1 MDQELRQKL
10 SLFRFTLISQL
21 VSRKGMSR
29 GEQEAI
35 LRDITAKDWDIPGS
49 PRSSI
54 ARSTVLRWVALY
66 EKSGNRIESL
76 EPQPRKDRG
85 TSRALGAELEAALVT
100 LRKEQSAV
108 SLPVF
113 VKLARSRKILDA
125 TGKGPSKDS
134 LYRLFKRHGL
144 EKDTRIPEDRRRFET
159 EMPNDMWQS
168 DCMHGPQVVYEGK
181 LRKAY
186 LFAVLDDHSRLI
198 THGQFYLSENLD
210 CFRDCLIA
218 ALEKRGL
225 PRRLYVDNGAAFKSN
240 ALAYACGRLGI
251 ALLHS
256 RPYIPEGRGKIERFF
271 LTVRKQFLP
280 TIPDSLS
287 LERLNELFVE
297 WVDGDYHKRIHS
309 STGQTP
315 IARYLAKI
323 ALLRPAPKDLRDYF
337 RIAVRRKVAK
347 DRTVTLSG
355 RNFEAPVGLIGQ
367 TVTLLFHER
376 DPERVEI
383 FKDEVSQGFL
393 VRLDQVVN
401 SRIRRSQNLTTE
413 IIPPPP
419 NLPPQQPPALPR
431 SGSLFGSKPDDRK
444 DGVA

>member
-1 MDQELRQKL
+1 MDQELRRNI
-10 SLFRFTLISQL
+10 SLFRFTLISPL
-21 VSRKGMSR
+21 VNRKGMSR
-29 GEQEAI
+29 GEQESV
-35 LRDITAKDWDIPGS
+35 LRDIMAKDWEIPGS

-66 EKSGNRIESL
+66 EKSGRRIESL

-85 TSRALGAELEAALVT
+85 TSRALGTELEEALVT
-100 LRKEQSAV
+100 LRKEHPAI

-113 VKLARSRKILDA
+113 VKLARSRKILDG
-125 TGKGPSKDS
+125 TDKGPSKDS

-144 EKDTRIPEDRRRFET
+144 EKDTRLPEDRRRFET
-159 EMPNDMWQS
+159 ELPNDMWQS
-168 DCMHGPQVVYEGK
+168 DCMHGPHVVHDGK

-186 LFAVLDDHSRLI
+186 LFAVIDDHSRLV
-198 THGQFYLSENLD
+198 THAQFYLSESLD

-240 ALAYACGRLGI
+240 ALAYTCGRLGI

-280 TIPDSLS
+280 TLPEGLS
-287 LERLNELFVE
+287 LERLNELLVE
-297 WVDGDYHKRIHS
+297 WVDGDYHKRVHS

-315 IARYLAKI
+315 IARYLAKV
-323 ALLRPAPKDLRDYF
+323 ALLRPAPRDLRDYF
-337 RIAVRRKVAK
+337 RVAVRRKVAK
-347 DRTVTLSG
+347 DRTITLLG

-383 FKDEVSQGFL
+383 VKDEVSQGFL
-393 VRLDQVVN
+393 ARLDPLVN
-401 SRIRRSQNLTTE
+401 SRIRRSQNLDARLD
-413 IIPPPP
+413 PPPA
-419 NLPPQQPPALPR
+419 PPMAPPAPPR
-431 SGSLFGSKPDDRK
+431 SGSLFRARPEEG
-444 DGVA
+444 GTA

>member
-1 MDQELRQKL
+1 MDQELRKNI
-10 SLFRFTLISQL
+10 SLFRFTIISPL
-21 VSRKGMSR
+21 VHRKGMSR
-29 GEQEAI
+29 GEQEAL
-35 LRDITAKDWDIPGS
+35 LRDIMARAWEIPGS

-66 EKSGNRIESL
+66 ERGGRRIEAL

-85 TSRALGAELEAALVT
+85 TSRALGVELEAALVT
-100 LRKEQSAV
+100 LRKEHPAV

-125 TGKGPSKDS
+125 ADKGPSKDS
-134 LYRLFKRHGL
+134 LYRLFKRHGF
-144 EKDTRIPEDRRRFET
+144 EKDTRLPEDRRRFET
-159 EMPNDMWQS
+159 ELPNDMWQS
-168 DCMHGPQVVYEGK
+168 DCMHGPQVIYEGK
-181 LRKAY
+181 IRKAY
-186 LFAVLDDHSRLI
+186 LFAILDDHSRLVPQA
-198 THGQFYLSENLD
+198 QFYRSENLD
-210 CFRDCLIA
+210 CFRDCLIS

-225 PRRLYVDNGAAFKSN
+225 PRRLYVDNGAAFRSN
-240 ALAYACGRLGI
+240 TLAYACGRLGI

-280 TIPDSLS
+280 TLPEGLS
-287 LERLNELFVE
+287 LERLNELLAE
-297 WVDGDYHKRIHS
+297 WIDGEYHRRIHS

-315 IARYLAKI
+315 IARYLAKV

-337 RIAVRRKVAK
+337 RVAVQRRVAK
-347 DRTVTLSG
+347 DRTITLLG

-367 TVTLLFHER
+367 TVTLLYHER

-383 FKDEVSQGFL
+383 VRDEVSQGFL

-401 SRIRRSQNLTTE
+401 SRIKREGNRSADLVPPSSQAA
-413 IIPPPP
+413 PPPP
-419 NLPPQQPPALPR
+419 PPPR
-431 SGSLFGSKPDDRK
+431 SGSLFGSQPEQ
-444 DGVA
+444 GGAA

>member
-1 MDQELRQKL
+1 MDQELRKQI
-10 SLFRFTLISQL
+10 SLFRFGLISPL

-35 LRDITAKDWDIPGS
+35 LRDIMAQGWQIPGS

-85 TSRALGAELEAALVT
+85 TSRTFNHEIEAALVT
-100 LRKEQSAV
+100 LRKEHSAI

-113 VKLARSRKILDA
+113 VKLARARNILDA
-125 TGKGPSKDS
+125 AEKGPSKDS

-144 EKDTRIPEDRRRFET
+144 EKDTRLPEDRRRFET

-168 DCMHGPQVVYEGK
+168 DCMHGPQVAFEGK
-181 LRKAY
+181 FRKAY
-186 LFAVLDDHSRLI
+186 LFAIIDDHSRLI
-198 THGQFYLSENLD
+198 THAQFYLSESLD
-210 CFRDCLIA
+210 SFRDCLIP

-240 ALAYACGRLGI
+240 ALAYTCGRLGI

-280 TIPDSLS
+280 ILPDELS
-287 LERLNELFVE
+287 LERLNELLTE
-297 WVDGDYHKRIHS
+297 WIDGEYHRRVHS

-315 IARYLAKI
+315 IARYLAKVT
-323 ALLRPAPKDLRDYF
+323 LLRPAPKDLRDYF
-337 RIAVRRKVAK
+337 RVAVRRKVAK
-347 DRTVTLSG
+347 DRTITLLG

-376 DPERVEI
+376 DPERGEI
-383 FKDEVSQGFL
+383 VKDEVSHGFL
-393 VRLDQVVN
+393 VRLDLLVN
-401 SRIRRSQNLTTE
+401 SRIRRTQNRRTE
-413 IIPPPP
+413 IIP
-419 NLPPQQPPALPR
+419 QPPEPPAPQPPTPR
-431 SGSLFGSKPDDRK
+431 SGSLFGPQQDK
-444 DGVA
+444 GGAA

>member
-1 MDQELRQKL
+1 MDQELRRNV
-10 SLFRFTLISQL
+10 SLFRFTIISPL
-21 VSRKGMSR
+21 VNRRGMSR
-29 GEQEAI
+29 GEQEAA
-35 LRDITAKDWDIPGS
+35 LRDIMAKSWEIPGS

-66 EKSGNRIESL
+66 EKSGRRIESL

-100 LRKEQSAV
+100 LRKEHSAV

-113 VKLARSRKILDA
+113 VKLARSRNILDG

-144 EKDTRIPEDRRRFET
+144 EKDTRLPEDRRRFET
-159 EMPNDMWQS
+159 ELPNDLWQS

-186 LFAVLDDHSRLI
+186 LFAVLDDHSRLVA
-198 THGQFYLSENLD
+198 HAQFYLSENLD
-210 CFRDCLIA
+210 CFRDCLVA

-225 PRRLYVDNGAAFKSN
+225 PRRLYVDNGSAFRSN
-240 ALAYACGRLGI
+240 ALAYACGRLGV

-280 TIPDSLS
+280 TLPEGLS
-287 LERLNELFVE
+287 LERLNELLAE
-297 WVDGDYHKRIHS
+297 WVDREYHQRVHS

-315 IARYLAKI
+315 MARFLAKV
-323 ALLRPAPKDLRDYF
+323 ALLRPAPRDLRDYF
-337 RIAVRRKVAK
+337 RVAVRRKVAK
-347 DRTVTLSG
+347 DRTVTLLG
-355 RNFEAPVGLIGQ
+355 RNFEAPVGLIGR

-383 FKDEVSQGFL
+383 VKDEVSQGFL

-401 SRIRRSQNLTTE
+401 SRVRRARNLDAQLE
-413 IIPPPP
+413 SPAVPPSPPPAP
-419 NLPPQQPPALPR
+419 PR
-431 SGSLFGSKPDDRK
+431 SGSLFGPQSDQ
-444 DGVA
+444 GGAA

>member
-1 MDQELRQKL
+1 MDQELRRNI
-10 SLFRFTLISQL
+10 SLFRFTLISPL
-21 VSRKGMSR
+21 VNRRGMSR
-29 GEQEAI
+29 GEQEAV
-35 LRDITAKDWDIPGS
+35 LRDIRAKDWEIPGS

-66 EKSGNRIESL
+66 EKSGRRIESL
-76 EPQPRKDRG
+76 EPRPGKDLG
-85 TSRALGAELEAALVT
+85 TSRVLDSELEAALVM
-100 LRKEQSAV
+100 LRKEHPAI

-125 TGKGPSKDS
+125 ADKGPSKDS

-144 EKDTRIPEDRRRFET
+144 EKDTRLPEDRRRFET

-168 DCMHGPQVVYEGK
+168 DCMHGPHIVFDGK
-181 LRKAY
+181 LRKGY
-186 LFAVLDDHSRLI
+186 LFAVIDDHSRLI
-198 THGQFYLSENLD
+198 THAQFYLSENLD
-210 CFRDCLIA
+210 CFRNCLIS

-240 ALAYACGRLGI
+240 ALAYTCGKLGI

-280 TIPDSLS
+280 ILPDNLS
-287 LERLNELFVE
+287 LERLNELLAE
-297 WVDGDYHKRIHS
+297 WIDGEYHKRVHS

-315 IARYLAKI
+315 IARYLAKV

-347 DRTVTLSG
+347 DRTITLLG
-355 RNFEAPVGLIGQ
+355 CNYEAPVWLIGQ
-367 TVTLLFHER
+367 SVTLLFHER
-376 DPERVEI
+376 ESERIEI
-383 FKDEVSQGFL
+383 FKDEISQGFL

-401 SRIRRSQNLTTE
+401 SRIRRSQNLDTV
-413 IIPPPP
+413 IIPTPPP
-419 NLPPQQPPALPR
+419 SAAPPSPPR
-431 SGSLFGSKPDDRK
+431 SGSLFGPQPDT
-444 DGVA
+444 GGAA

>member
-1 MDQELRQKL
+1 MDQELRKRI
-10 SLFRFTLISQL
+10 SVFRFALISPL

-29 GEQEAI
+29 GEQESLI
-35 LRDITAKDWDIPGS
+35 RDIIAKSWEIPGS

-66 EKSGNRIESL
+66 EKAGDRIESL

-85 TSRALGAELEAALVT
+85 TSRALGREFEAALVT
-100 LRKEQSAV
+100 LRKENPGI
-108 SLPVF
+108 SLPVY
-113 VKLARSRKILDA
+113 VKLARTRGVIEAGSKV
-125 TGKGPSKDS
+125 PSKDS

-144 EKDTRIPEDRRRFET
+144 EKDTRLPEDRRRFET
-159 EMPNDMWQS
+159 ELVNDMWQS
-168 DCMHGPQVVYEGK
+168 DCMHGPQVIYERK
-181 LRKAY
+181 FRKAY

-198 THGQFYLSENLD
+198 THAQFYLSENLE

-225 PRRLYVDNGAAFKSN
+225 PRKLYVDNGSAFRSN

-271 LTVRKQFLP
+271 RTVRMQLLP
-280 TIPDSLS
+280 TLPESLT
-287 LERLNELFVE
+287 LERLNELLAQ
-297 WVDGDYHKRIHS
+297 WLDDDYHKRVHS
-309 STGQTP
+309 STGQAP
-315 IARYLAKI
+315 LARYLAS
-323 ALLRPAPKDLRDYF
+323 LSLVRPAPKDLRDYF

-347 DRTVTLSG
+347 DRTVTLAG
-355 RNFEAPVGLIGQ
+355 RSFEAPVGLIGQ

-383 FKDEVSQGFL
+383 FMDEVSKGFL
-393 VRLDQVVN
+393 VRLDLAAN
-401 SRIRRSQNLTTE
+401 SRVRRSADLKTE
-413 IIPPPP
+413 IVPAPPPP
-419 NLPPQQPPALPR
+419 PSLAPR
-431 SGSLFGSKPDDRK
+431 SGSLFGS
-444 DGVA
+444 GAAS

>member
-1 MDQELRQKL
+1 
-10 SLFRFTLISQL
+10 
-21 VSRKGMSR
+21 MSR
-29 GEQEAI
+29 GEQEAA
-35 LRDITAKDWDIPGS
+35 LRDIMAKSWEIPGS

-66 EKSGNRIESL
+66 EKSGLRIESL

-100 LRKEQSAV
+100 LRKEHSAV

-113 VKLARSRKILDA
+113 VKLARSRKILDG

-144 EKDTRIPEDRRRFET
+144 EKDTRLPEDRRRFET
-159 EMPNDMWQS
+159 ELPNDLWQS

-186 LFAVLDDHSRLI
+186 LFAVLDDHSRLVA
-198 THGQFYLSENLD
+198 HAQFYLSESLD
-210 CFRDCLIA
+210 CFRDCLVA

-225 PRRLYVDNGAAFKSN
+225 PRRLYVDNGSAFRSN
-240 ALAYACGRLGI
+240 ALAYACGRLGV

-280 TIPDSLS
+280 TLPDGLS
-287 LERLNELFVE
+287 LERLNELLAE
-297 WVDGDYHKRIHS
+297 WIDREYHQRVHS

-315 IARYLAKI
+315 MARFLAKV

-337 RIAVRRKVAK
+337 RVAVRRKVAK
-347 DRTVTLSG
+347 DRTVTLLG

-383 FKDEVSQGFL
+383 VKDEVSQGFL

-401 SRIRRSQNLTTE
+401 SRVRRARNLDAQLE
-413 IIPPPP
+413 PQAVPPPTP
-419 NLPPQQPPALPR
+419 SAPPR
-431 SGSLFGSKPDDRK
+431 SGSLFGPRSDQ
-444 DGVA
+444 GGAA

>member
-1 MDQELRQKL
+1 MDQELRRNI
-10 SLFRFTLISQL
+10 SLFRFTLISPL
-21 VSRKGMSR
+21 VNRKGMSR
-29 GEQEAI
+29 GEQEAV
-35 LRDITAKDWDIPGS
+35 LRDIMAKDWEIPGS

-54 ARSTVLRWVALY
+54 ARSTVLRWVAIY
-66 EKSGNRIESL
+66 EKSGRRIESL

-85 TSRALGAELEAALVT
+85 TSRALGTELEAALVT
-100 LRKEQSAV
+100 LRKELPAV

-125 TGKGPSKDS
+125 TDKGPSKDS

-144 EKDTRIPEDRRRFET
+144 EKDTRLPEDRRRFET

-168 DCMHGPQVVYEGK
+168 DCMHGPHVIYDGK

-186 LFAVLDDHSRLI
+186 LFAILDDHSRLI
-198 THGQFYLSENLD
+198 THAQFYLSENLD
-210 CFRDCLIA
+210 CFRDCLISG
-218 ALEKRGL
+218 LEKRGL

-240 ALAYACGRLGI
+240 ALAYTCGRLGI

-280 TIPDSLS
+280 TLPVSLS
-287 LERLNELFVE
+287 LERINELLTE
-297 WVDGDYHKRIHS
+297 WIDGDYHKRVHS

-323 ALLRPAPKDLRDYF
+323 ALIRPAPKDLHDYF
-337 RIAVRRKVAK
+337 RVAVRRKVAK
-347 DRTVTLSG
+347 DRTITLLG

-393 VRLDQVVN
+393 VRLDQVIN
-401 SRIRRSQNLTTE
+401 SRIKRSQNLDTE
-413 IIPPPP
+413 IVPS
-419 NLPPQQPPALPR
+419 PPQPPVPPSPPR
-431 SGSLFGSKPDDRK
+431 SGSLFGLQPDH
-444 DGVA
+444 GGAT

>member
-1 MDQELRQKL
+1 
-10 SLFRFTLISQL
+10 
-21 VSRKGMSR
+21 MSR
-29 GEQEAI
+29 GEQEAA
-35 LRDITAKDWDIPGS
+35 LRDIMAKSWEIPGS

-66 EKSGNRIESL
+66 EKSGRRIESL

-100 LRKEQSAV
+100 LRKEHAAV

-113 VKLARSRKILDA
+113 VKLARSRKILDG

-144 EKDTRIPEDRRRFET
+144 EKDTRLPEDRRRFET
-159 EMPNDMWQS
+159 ELPNDLWQS

-186 LFAVLDDHSRLI
+186 LFAVLDDHSRLVA
-198 THGQFYLSENLD
+198 HAQFYLSESLD
-210 CFRDCLIA
+210 CFRDCLVA

-225 PRRLYVDNGAAFKSN
+225 PRRLYVDNGSAFRSN
-240 ALAYACGRLGI
+240 ALAYACGKLGV

-280 TIPDSLS
+280 TLPEGLS
-287 LERLNELFVE
+287 LERLNELLAE
-297 WVDGDYHKRIHS
+297 WVDREYHQRVHS

-315 IARYLAKI
+315 MARFLAKV

-337 RIAVRRKVAK
+337 RVAVRRKVAK
-347 DRTVTLSG
+347 DRTITLLG

-383 FKDEVSQGFL
+383 VKDEVSQGFL

-401 SRIRRSQNLTTE
+401 SRVRRARNLDAQLE
-413 IIPPPP
+413 PQAV
-419 NLPPQQPPALPR
+419 PPQTPPAPPR
-431 SGSLFGSKPDDRK
+431 SGSLFGPRS
-444 DGVA
+444 GQGGAA